1 MSENTAHILAF
12 FIAIAVWLW
21 FIYSLAC
28 ALWAAMRT
36 QVAHTPIKRFDLKKQ
51 PFGFVITVL
60 VQSLFL
66 MLFLKTLA
74 EVVWKIVA
82 KM

>member
-1 MSENTAHILAF
+1 MGESTAHILAF
-12 FIAIAVWLW
+12 FISIAVWLW

-28 ALWAAMRT
+28 TLWVAMRT
-36 QVAHTPIKRFDLKKQ
+36 RVAHTPIKRFDLKKQ

-60 VQSLFL
+60 VQSVFL

>member
-1 MSENTAHILAF
+1 
-12 FIAIAVWLW
+12 
-21 FIYSLAC
+21 
-28 ALWAAMRT
+28 MRT
-36 QVAHTPIKRFDLKKQ
+36 RVAHTPIKRFDLKKQ